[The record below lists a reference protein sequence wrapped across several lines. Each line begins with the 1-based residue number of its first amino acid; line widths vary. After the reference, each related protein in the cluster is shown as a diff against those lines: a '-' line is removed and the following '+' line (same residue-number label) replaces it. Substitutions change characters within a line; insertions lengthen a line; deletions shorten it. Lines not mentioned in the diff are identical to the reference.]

1 MYKPSSSKVAQEARA
16 EFAPGFF
23 VADVPLL
30 VARHLHLDLRPNDP
44 DERPRG
50 GPLEG
55 SQDEPNRKETIHAVS
70 KGSKR

>member
-23 VADVPLL
+23 AADVPLL
-30 VARHLHLDLRPNDP
+30 VARHPDLDLRPNDP